1 MVFCDGGPRVNT
13 IRREKPERN
22 IENETFVETRVSENT
37 TKTEFHKK
45 KRKKAK
51 KIWARETSSIP
62 LHESHPSRR
71 ELLSLTIV
79 EWVRWNG
86 EIYRDIQLKG
96 KRVGSIRR

>member
-45 KRKKAK
+45 KKESKKDLDT
-51 KIWARETSSIP
+51 RNFVHSSPRIAP
-62 LHESHPSRR
+62 LSKRTVKFNDRR
-71 ELLSLTIV
+71 M
-79 EWVRWNG
+79 G
-86 EIYRDIQLKG
+86 
-96 KRVGSIRR
+96 